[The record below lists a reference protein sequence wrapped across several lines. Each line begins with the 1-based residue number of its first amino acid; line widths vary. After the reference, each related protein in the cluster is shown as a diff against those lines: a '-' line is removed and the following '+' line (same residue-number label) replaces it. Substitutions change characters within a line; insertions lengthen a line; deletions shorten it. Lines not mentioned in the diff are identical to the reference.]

1 MLLGTQK
8 INEAGHLEI
17 GGCDCVGLAEEFG
30 TPLYILDEKY
40 IRENCRRYLNA
51 LKEFYGEESR
61 VVYAGKAFLT
71 LGMCKLIEQE
81 GLWLDVSSGGELYTA
96 LRADFPPQRI
106 LLHGNNKSR
115 EELSLALD
123 NDVERIVVDNLY
135 ELELLNR
142 LCIERGKRAK
152 ILLRITPGIDPHT
165 HRFIDTGQ
173 VDTKFG
179 LNLKNGQAMEGIR
192 RALDMEGVELLGL
205 HCHIGSQLLRIGPLL
220 KAAKIMVDF
229 LKEIKEETGIEL
241 RELDVG
247 GGLGIRYL
255 SSHKPPTIEEFVE
268 RLSKAIEKETRGNG
282 LSLPVLLLEP
292 GRSII
297 GEAGVTLYRV
307 GAIKEVTYSKKGSL
321 HKRIYAMIDG
331 GMSDNPRPQLYNAKY
346 EAIVANKASQPPQ
359 INYTI
364 AGKHC
369 ETDVLIWDVLLPPLE
384 PGDIL
389 AVQSTGAYNYSM
401 ASNYNRFPRPAVV
414 LVREG
419 KADLL
424 VRRETYEDLIKADLI
439 PSHLK

>member
-1 MLLGTQK
+1 MLLGTQR
-8 INEAGHLEI
+8 INETGHLEI
-17 GGCDCVGLAEEFG
+17 GGCDCVELAKQFG
-30 TPLYILDEKY
+30 TPLYVLDETC
-40 IRENCRRYLNA
+40 IRENCRRYTKA
-51 LKEFYGEESR
+51 LKEFYKEESR

-71 LGMCKLIEQE
+71 LGICKLIEQE

-96 LRADFPPQRI
+96 LRAGFPPQRI
-106 LLHGNNKSR
+106 LLHGNNKSL

-135 ELELLNR
+135 ELQLLNR
-142 LCIERGKRAK
+142 LCIEKGKKAK
-152 ILLRITPGIDPHT
+152 ILLRVTPGIDPHT
-165 HRFIDTGQ
+165 HRFISTGQ

-179 LNLKNGQAMEGIR
+179 LNLKNGQAMEGVKM
-192 RALDMEGVELLGL
+192 ALDMEGVELLGL
-205 HCHIGSQLLRIGPLL
+205 HCHIGSQLLRIGPIL
-220 KAAKIMVDF
+220 KAAEIMVDF
-229 LKEIKEETGIEL
+229 LKEIKDETGVEL

-255 SSHKPPTIEEFVE
+255 SSHNPPTIEEFAE
-268 RLSKAIEKETRGNG
+268 RLSKTIEKRVKVNG
-282 LSLPVLLLEP
+282 LSLPILLLEP

-297 GEAGVTLYRV
+297 GEAGTTLYTV
-307 GAIKEVTYSKKGSL
+307 GAIKEVNFSKNGKL
-321 HKRIYAMIDG
+321 YKRIYAMIDG

-346 EAIVANKASQPPQ
+346 EAIVANKASQSPQ

-424 VRRETYEDLIKADLI
+424 VRRETYEDLLKADLI
-439 PSHLK
+439 PPHLR